1 VSAGITGAIV
11 AGGASSRF
19 GGQAKGLLR
28 VGGQRIIDRIT
39 NALRPVVDTIAIV
52 GNASGAD
59 EWIPGATVW
68 RDERGERASIVGIHT
83 ALVRAET
90 VIVVAW
96 DMPFVTESLMR
107 LLARSLTPEGAAV
120 VPEGPHGPEP
130 MCALYTRDC
139 VGAVEDALNRGDL
152 RMTALVE
159 HLPRLV
165 RIPLDEIARIGDPA
179 RLFFNVNTQD
189 DLAAAETI
197 VAR

>member
-19 GGQAKGLLR
+19 GGQPKGLLR
-28 VGGQRIIDRIT
+28 VGGQRIIDRIAT
-39 NALRPVVDTIAIV
+39 ALRPVVDTIAVV
-52 GNASGAD
+52 GNASDAD
-59 EWIPGATVW
+59 QWIPGVKVW
-68 RDERGERASIVGIHT
+68 RDERDERASIVGIHT

-107 LLARSLTPEGAAV
+107 LIARSLTPEGAAV

-152 RMTALVE
+152 RMTELVA

-179 RLFFNVNTQD
+179 RLFFNVNTQE
-189 DLAAAETI
+189 DLAAAETM
-197 VAR
+197 VAG

>member
-19 GGQAKGLLR
+19 GGRAKGLLR
-28 VGGQRIIDRIT
+28 VGGQRIIDRIAT
-39 NALRPVVDTIAIV
+39 ALRPVVDTIAVV
-52 GNASGAD
+52 GNASDAD
-59 EWIPGATVW
+59 QWIPGVKVW
-68 RDERGERASIVGIHT
+68 RDERDERASIVGIHT

-107 LLARSLTPEGAAV
+107 LIARSLTPEGAAV

-152 RMTALVE
+152 RMTELVA

-179 RLFFNVNTQD
+179 RLFFNVNTQE
-189 DLAAAETI
+189 DLAAAETM
-197 VAR
+197 VAG

>member
-1 VSAGITGAIV
+1 MSAGITGAIV

-19 GGQAKGLLR
+19 GGRAKGLLR
-28 VGGQRIIDRIT
+28 VGGQRIIDRIAT
-39 NALRPVVDTIAIV
+39 ALRPVVGTIAIV
-52 GNASGAD
+52 GNASDAD
-59 EWIPGATVW
+59 EWIPGANVW

-83 ALVRAET
+83 ALLRVET

-107 LLARSLTPEGAAV
+107 LIARSLTPEGAAV

-139 VGAVEDALNRGDL
+139 IGVVEDALNRGDL
-152 RMTALVE
+152 RMTALVA

-165 RIPLDEIARIGDPA
+165 RIPLDEVARIGDPA
-179 RLFFNVNTQD
+179 RLFFNVNTQE

-197 VAR
+197 VAG

>member
-1 VSAGITGAIV
+1 MSAGITGAIV
-11 AGGASSRF
+11 AGGAGSRF
-19 GGQAKGLLR
+19 GGRAKGLLH
-28 VGGQRIIDRIT
+28 VGGQRIIDRIAT
-39 NALRPVVDTIAIV
+39 ALRPVVDTIAIV
-52 GNASGAD
+52 GNASDAD

-107 LLARSLTPEGAAV
+107 LLTRGLTPEVAAV

-139 VGAVEDALNRGDL
+139 IGAVEDALNRGDL
-152 RMTALVE
+152 RMTALVGY
-159 HLPRLV
+159 LPRLV

-179 RLFFNVNTQD
+179 RLFFNVNTQE
-189 DLAAAETI
+189 DLAAAE
-197 VAR
+197 AMLAG